1 MTDRLSSTKRRQ
13 QILKEAA
20 KMAKRHG
27 LYSPDFSVRKLA
39 SKAGI
44 SHAIIYRHFP
54 GIKPLRTALIE
65 ESFKGDRELFDMAFI
80 CKDPVAQRLIKNDT
94 KRTESL

>member
-27 LYSPDFSVRKLA
+27 LYNPDFNVRKLA

-54 GIKPLRTALIE
+54 GMKPLRTALIE
-65 ESFKGDRELFDMAFI
+65 QSYQGDKELFDMALI
-80 CKDPVAQRLIKNDT
+80 CKDPVAQRLITNDT
-94 KRTESL
+94 KGTESL